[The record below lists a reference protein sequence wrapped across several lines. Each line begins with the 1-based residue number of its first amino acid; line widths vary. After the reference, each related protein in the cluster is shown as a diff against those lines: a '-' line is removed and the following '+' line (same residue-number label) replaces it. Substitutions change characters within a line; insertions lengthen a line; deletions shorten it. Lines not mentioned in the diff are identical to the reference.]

1 MTLNRQVLFQVTM
14 PALLVALAMLGTSLL
29 GIRSI
34 NHLQADQDKIVSE
47 HVRSLQAA
55 QDLETEL
62 RHIRFHSFIYV
73 MDPIGSRWDKVARDQ
88 TAFERLLG
96 EIRDR
101 AGSDEERR
109 VIAAIEAGYNRYQQE
124 LRAAAA
130 APVGPTKADCL
141 SWADAHPIRFIV
153 DPCEQ
158 LLELNRRS
166 MRETVEASG
175 RKGGQA
181 RSWMILLGVIG
192 AAGGLVGGF
201 GVAWGLSRSITRLS
215 VRLRDV
221 HAHLDQEVGSVRLTA
236 EGGNLQRM
244 ERQVGTI
251 LERVREV
258 VGQLQR
264 QECEALRAEQLAA
277 VGQLAASIAH
287 EVRNPL
293 TSVKLLVGAALSG
306 HCPRGLSQT
315 DLQVIHDEVGRLE
328 RKVQSLLDFARPL
341 EFDPEPQDIAGVVR
355 QVIDLVGE
363 RLRGQAVRLTLD
375 LPPGPLAVELDADQF
390 KGVLVNLVFNAL
402 DVMPGGGGLDVRLA
416 RAAGGAV
423 RLTVEDTGPG
433 IDARVADRLF
443 TPFFST
449 KPTGTGLG
457 LSVSRR
463 IVQAHGGT
471 LTAANRPDG
480 GACFTITLPGGGNQK
495 AEDRGQRAEGGG
507 QEPTRLAASSGL

>member
-1 MTLNRQVLFQVTM
+1 VTLNRQVLFQVTM
-14 PALLVALAMLGTSLL
+14 PALLVGLAMLGTSFL

-47 HVRSLQAA
+47 HVRSLEAA

-62 RHIRFHSFIYV
+62 RHIRFHSFVYV
-73 MDPIGSRWDKVARDQ
+73 MDMTPDRWAKVARDQ
-88 TAFERLLG
+88 AAFERVLG
-96 EIRDR
+96 EIRSR
-101 AGSDEERR
+101 AGADGEQKKVLDE
-109 VIAAIEAGYNRYQQE
+109 IETGYTKYRLE
-124 LRAAAA
+124 LESTIRS
-130 APVGPTKADCL
+130 PVGPNRADHL
-141 SWADAHPIRFIV
+141 KWADAHPIRYIV
-153 DPCEQ
+153 APCEQ
-158 LLELNRRS
+158 LLALNRKA
-166 MRETVEASG
+166 MQDTVEESTRRGRQASARMIWLG
-175 RKGGQA
+175 LIGGF
-181 RSWMILLGVIG
+181 
-192 AAGGLVGGF
+192 GGLIGGF

-215 VRLRDV
+215 VQLRDV
-221 HAHLDQEVGSVRLTA
+221 HAHLDQEVGSLRLTA

-293 TSVKLLVGAALSG
+293 TSIKLLVGAALSG
-306 HCPRGLSQT
+306 RCPQGLSHA

-341 EFDPEPQDIAGVVR
+341 EIGSEPRDIAEVVR
-355 QVIDLVGE
+355 QVIDLVHE
-363 RLRGQAVRLTLD
+363 RLTRQSVRLTLD
-375 LPPGPLAVELDADQF
+375 LPPEPVAAELDADQF

-402 DVMPGGGGLDVRLA
+402 DTMPGGGDLVVRLA
-416 RAAGGAV
+416 RETGGAL

-463 IVQAHGGT
+463 IVHAHGGT
-471 LTAANRPDG
+471 LTAANRAAG
-480 GACFTITLPGGGNQK
+480 GACFTITLPKRTTNAPPAFGMTNAPPMTNDQGSTKNK
-495 AEDRGQRAEGGG
+495 
-507 QEPTRLAASSGL
+507 

>member
-34 NHLQADQDKIVSE
+34 NHLQADQDKIVFE
-47 HVRSLQAA
+47 HVRSLEAA

-62 RHIRFHSFIYV
+62 RHIRFHSFVYV
-73 MDPIGSRWDKVARDQ
+73 MEMTPERWAKVARDQ
-88 TAFERLLG
+88 AAFERILG
-96 EIRDR
+96 EIRGR
-101 AGSDEERR
+101 AGADEELQA
-109 VIAAIEAGYNRYQQE
+109 VLDAIETGYTKYRLE
-124 LRAAAA
+124 LQSATRS
-130 APVGPTKADCL
+130 PVGPTHKDYL
-141 SWADAHPIRFIV
+141 VWADAHPIRYIV
-153 DPCEQ
+153 VPCEQ
-158 LLELNRRS
+158 LLALNRKS
-166 MRETVEASG
+166 MQETVEESARRGRQASV
-175 RKGGQA
+175 R
-181 RSWMILLGVIG
+181 MILLGVIG
-192 AAGGLVGGF
+192 AAGGLIGGF

-215 VRLRDV
+215 VRLQDV
-221 HAHLDQEVGSVRLTA
+221 HAQLDQEVGSLRLTA
-236 EGGNLQRM
+236 EGGDLQRM
-244 ERQVGTI
+244 ERQVGAI
-251 LERVREV
+251 LERVRAV

-293 TSVKLLVGAALSG
+293 TSIKLLVGAALTG
-306 HCPRGLSQT
+306 HCPRGLSET

-341 EFDPEPQDIAGVVR
+341 EIGPEPQDIGGVVH
-355 QVIDLVGE
+355 QVLDLVRE
-363 RLRGQAVRLTLD
+363 RLTRQSVRLVLD
-375 LPPGPLAVELDADQF
+375 LPPGPVAAELDADQF
-390 KGVLVNLVFNAL
+390 KGVLVNLIFNAL
-402 DVMPGGGGLDVRLA
+402 DTMPGGGALDVRLTQE
-416 RAAGGAV
+416 AGGAV

-471 LTAANRPDG
+471 LTAANRAAG
-480 GACFTITLPGGGNQK
+480 GACFTITLPSGRMK
-495 AEDRGQRAEGGG
+495 DEG
-507 QEPTRLAASSGL
+507 

>member
-34 NHLQADQDKIVSE
+34 NHLQADQDKIVGE
-47 HVRSLQAA
+47 HVRSLEAA

-62 RHIRFHSFIYV
+62 RHIRFHSFVYV
-73 MDPIGSRWDKVARDQ
+73 MGPDNPVRRGKVTRDQ
-88 TAFERLLG
+88 NEFERILG
-96 EIRDR
+96 EIRAR
-101 AGSDEERR
+101 AGTDPEQNKVLNE
-109 VIAAIEAGYNRYQQE
+109 IETGYKLYLRE
-124 LRAAAA
+124 LEAVAR
-130 APVGPTKADCL
+130 APVGPTAKDYLA
-141 SWADAHPIRFIV
+141 WADAHPIRHIV
-153 DPCEQ
+153 TPCEE
-158 LLELNRRS
+158 LLKLNRRS
-166 MRETVEASG
+166 MQETVEESAKRGRRASV
-175 RKGGQA
+175 
-181 RSWMILLGVIG
+181 WMIVLGILG
-192 AAGGLVGGF
+192 GAGGLIGGF

-221 HAHLDQEVGSVRLTA
+221 HEHLDQEVGSLRLTA
-236 EGGNLQRM
+236 EGGDLSGM
-244 ERQVGTI
+244 ERQVGAI

-293 TSVKLLVGAALSG
+293 TSIKLLVGAALNG
-306 HCPRGLSQT
+306 RFPRGLSET

-341 EFDPEPQDIAGVVR
+341 EIGPEPQDIAGVVHQVLDLLREQLNR
-355 QVIDLVGE
+355 QS
-363 RLRGQAVRLTLD
+363 VRLALD
-375 LPPGPLAVELDADQF
+375 LPAGPVVAELDADQF
-390 KGVLVNLVFNAL
+390 KGVLMNLILNAL
-402 DVMPGGGGLDVRLA
+402 DTMPAGGCLDVRLA
-416 RAAGGAV
+416 RAPGGSV
-423 RLTVEDTGPG
+423 LLTVADTGPG
-433 IDARVADRLF
+433 IDARVAERLF

-471 LTAANRPDG
+471 LTAANRAAG
-480 GACFTITLPGGGNQK
+480 GACFTITLPG
-495 AEDRGQRAEGGG
+495 
-507 QEPTRLAASSGL
+507 SSRHVPQPDANANNSPPNPSLSA

>member
-34 NHLQADQDKIVSE
+34 NRLQADQDKIVSE
-47 HVRSLQAA
+47 HVRSLEKA

-62 RHIRFHSFIYV
+62 RRIRFHSFVYV
-73 MDPIGSRWDKVARDQ
+73 MDPTNPKRLERLTTDQ
-88 TAFERLLG
+88 AGFERVLA
-96 EIRDR
+96 EIR
-101 AGSDEERR
+101 AGAGADEEQHK
-109 VIAAIEAGYNRYQQE
+109 VLDAIAAGYNQYRLEIERITHSTVQ
-124 LRAAAA
+124 
-130 APVGPTKADCL
+130 PTQAEYL
-141 SWADAHPIRFIV
+141 AWADAHPIRHIV
-153 DPCEQ
+153 EPCDE
-158 LLELNRRS
+158 LLKLNRKA
-166 MRETVEASG
+166 MQETVEESTQRG
-175 RKGGQA
+175 RQA
-181 RSWMILLGVIG
+181 RAGMILRCVIG
-192 AAGGLVGGF
+192 GAGGLIGGF

-221 HAHLDQEVGSVRLTA
+221 HAQLDQEVGSLRLTA
-236 EGGNLQRM
+236 EGGDLQKID
-244 ERQVGTI
+244 RQVGAI

-293 TSVKLLVGAALSG
+293 TSIKLLVGAALSG
-306 HCPRGLSQT
+306 RWPQGLSDT

-341 EFDPEPQDIAGVVR
+341 EIGPEPQDIAEVLR
-355 QVIDLVGE
+355 QVLDLVRE
-363 RLRGQAVRLTLD
+363 RLTRQSVRLALD
-375 LPPGPLAVELDADQF
+375 LPPRPVAAELDADQF
-390 KGVLVNLVFNAL
+390 KGVLVNLIFNAL
-402 DVMPGGGGLDVRLA
+402 DTMPGGGVLDIRLT
-416 RAAGGAV
+416 REAGGAV

-433 IDARVADRLF
+433 IDSRVADRLF

-471 LTAANRPDG
+471 LTAANRAAG
-480 GACFTITLPGGGNQK
+480 GACFTITLPGGQ
-495 AEDRGQRAEGGG
+495 AHPATA
-507 QEPTRLAASSGL
+507 PSAAPAVAGTAAPVAAAL

>member
-1 MTLNRQVLFQVTM
+1 M

-47 HVRSLQAA
+47 HVRSLEAA

-62 RHIRFHSFIYV
+62 RHIRYHSFVYV
-73 MDPIGSRWDKVARDQ
+73 MDMTPERWAKVAKDQ
-88 TAFERLLG
+88 TAFEHILG
-96 EIRDR
+96 EQEVR
-101 AGSDEERR
+101 ARARGDEEQLQALRE
-109 VIAAIEAGYNRYQQE
+109 IKAGYDQYQLKLE
-124 LRAAAA
+124 AVKR
-130 APVGPTKADCL
+130 APVGPAHKDYL
-141 SWADAHPIRFIV
+141 VWADAHPIR
-153 DPCEQ
+153 DTLAPCQ
-158 LLELNRRS
+158 RLLDLNRKA
-166 MRETVEASG
+166 MQDTVEGSTRQGHEAST
-175 RKGGQA
+175 R
-181 RSWMILLGVIG
+181 MILLGVIG
-192 AAGGLVGGF
+192 GVGGLVGGF

-221 HAHLDQEVGSVRLTA
+221 HAHLDQEVGSLRLTA

-244 ERQVGTI
+244 EHQVGTI

-264 QECEALRAEQLAA
+264 QEAEALRAEQLAA

-293 TSVKLLVGAALSG
+293 TSIKLLVGAALSG
-306 HCPRGLSQT
+306 RCPHGLSET
-315 DLQVIHDEVGRLE
+315 DLRVIHDEVGRLE

-341 EFDPEPQDIAGVVR
+341 EIGSEPRDIAQVVQ
-355 QVIDLVGE
+355 QVIDLVRE
-363 RLRGQAVRLTLD
+363 RLTRQSVQLTLE
-375 LPPGPLAVELDADQF
+375 LPAGPVAAELDADQF
-390 KGVLVNLVFNAL
+390 KGVLVNLIFNAL
-402 DVMPGGGGLDVRLA
+402 DTMPGGGDLVVRLA
-416 RAAGGAV
+416 RQSGGAV
-423 RLTVEDTGPG
+423 QLTVEDTGPG
-433 IDARVADRLF
+433 IDARIADRLF

-471 LTAANRPDG
+471 LTAANRAVR
-480 GACFTITLPGGGNQK
+480 GACFTITLPGG
-495 AEDRGQRAEGGG
+495 RAQTGP
-507 QEPTRLAASSGL
+507 QCRPSL

>member
-14 PALLVALAMLGTSLL
+14 PALLVALAMFGTSLL

-34 NHLQADQDKIVSE
+34 NRLQADQDKIASE
-47 HVRSLQAA
+47 HVRSLEAA

-62 RHIRFHSFIYV
+62 RHIRFHSFVYV
-73 MDPIGSRWDKVARDQ
+73 VEMTPERWAKVARDQ
-88 TAFERLLG
+88 AAFERILG
-96 EIRDR
+96 AIRAR
-101 AGSDEERR
+101 VGADEEQRK
-109 VIAAIEAGYNRYQQE
+109 VLDAIEAGYTRYRLE
-124 LRAAAA
+124 LESAIRS
-130 APVGPTKADCL
+130 PVGPAHRDYMV
-141 SWADAHPIRFIV
+141 WVDAHPIRHIV
-153 DPCEQ
+153 APCEQ
-158 LLELNRRS
+158 LLALNRRA
-166 MRETVEASG
+166 MQETVEESARRGRRAS
-175 RKGGQA
+175 A
-181 RSWMILLGVIG
+181 WMVWLGAIG
-192 AAGGLVGGF
+192 SFGGLIGGF

-215 VRLRDV
+215 VQLRDV
-221 HAHLDQEVGSVRLTA
+221 HAHLEQEVGSLRLTA

-258 VGQLQR
+258 VAQLQR

-293 TSVKLLVGAALSG
+293 TSIKLLVGAALTG
-306 HCPRGLSQT
+306 HCPRGLSET
-315 DLQVIHDEVGRLE
+315 DLQVIHNEVGRLE

-341 EFDPEPQDIAGVVR
+341 EFGSAPHDIAEVVR
-355 QVIDLVGE
+355 QVLDLVRE
-363 RLRGQAVRLTLD
+363 RLALHSVRLTVD
-375 LPPGPLAVELDADQF
+375 LPPGPVAAELDADQF

-402 DVMPGGGGLDVRLA
+402 DAMPAGGALGVRLA
-416 RAAGGAV
+416 RGADGAV

-433 IDARVADRLF
+433 IDAKVADRLF

-471 LTAANRPDG
+471 LTAVNRAAG
-480 GACFTITLPGGGNQK
+480 GACFTITLPGGRMG
-495 AEDRGQRAEGGG
+495 ADADAPRGG
-507 QEPTRLAASSGL
+507 